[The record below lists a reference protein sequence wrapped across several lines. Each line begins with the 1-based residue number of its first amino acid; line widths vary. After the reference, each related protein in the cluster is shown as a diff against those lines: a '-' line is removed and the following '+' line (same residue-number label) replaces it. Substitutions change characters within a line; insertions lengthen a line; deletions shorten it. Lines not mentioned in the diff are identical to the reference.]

1 VRIRFLGIMIMYL
14 AGCAGAGILNNT
26 HLGGY
31 LIKDQTLYSRIDEDF
46 PSVWHTCI
54 YVLNAKNFNTQY
66 KREKKMIYGYKDGI
80 EVFIKLSNPI
90 INTTDIK
97 IKVLNNGKVDLE
109 QASYILNAI
118 HRELCNPSRIFED

>member
-1 VRIRFLGIMIMYL
+1 MYL
-14 AGCAGAGILNNT
+14 AGCASVGILNNT

-109 QASYILNAI
+109 QASHILNAI
-118 HRELCNPSRIFED
+118 HRELYNPSRIFED